1 MFVNVSRC
9 RRRSGLVL
17 ASLLVGSLA
26 ACSLAAAAPVE
37 KPVAGKVVYFAQG
50 LWSALPQLGSDGKVR
65 QCVLVAARDR
75 AAKDGTVTTRL
86 SFTISRGSGFT
97 AVIQDDRVPT
107 EEVLDDQAEI
117 LIDGRAFPSVGFPV
131 AGTAFIFHPGDAAGA
146 LTALA
151 KASRITL
158 RSDGAGVDSGAIAV
172 NLPADALK
180 WLNACSRT
188 FNIAID
194 RPTDPNAPDMPAP
207 RPRSPVIV
215 DISTLP
221 PGPPGMSDKQKIE
234 GWDASELRSSDGSIV
249 VCFIRRHYVMGS
261 EPSSRRMA
269 TFLMVSRKRG
279 FTLMLKD
286 SNINQPEG
294 APVEATLKVGDE
306 PFTGFAAQVQGND
319 EIGIFPQHAAAL
331 AAVLEKGIRVTF
343 TSKVSDNFEFPVQAS
358 VIPWLRACARRNGI
372 AFEQAG

>member
-1 MFVNVSRC
+1 MFVNASRWC
-9 RRRSGLVL
+9 RCSGLVL
-17 ASLLVGSLA
+17 ATLAA
-26 ACSLAAAAPVE
+26 ACSLASAAPAE
-37 KPVAGKVVYFAQG
+37 KPVAGKVVHFPQG
-50 LWSALPQLGSDGKVR
+50 VWSALPQLGPDGKVR

-75 AAKDGTVTTRL
+75 SAGDGSVTTRL

-117 LIDGRAFPSVGFPV
+117 LIDNRAFPSVGFPV
-131 AGTAFIFHPGDAAGA
+131 AGTAFIFHPGNAAGA
-146 LTALA
+146 LAALA

-172 NLPADALK
+172 NLPSDALK
-180 WLNACSRT
+180 WLNECSRI

-207 RPRSPVIV
+207 RPRSPKIV

-234 GWDASELRSSDGSIV
+234 GWDASELRASDGSIV

-294 APVEATLKVGDE
+294 APVEATLKVGDD
-306 PFTGFAAQVQGND
+306 PFTGFSAQVQGND

-343 TSKVSDNFEFPVQAS
+343 KSKVSDNFEFPVQAS

-372 AFEQAG
+372 AFEQAGQ